1 MPIYKAF
8 ILNKEINVNY
18 VENEKEKLI
27 ETIKLINSKLES
39 YDQKNGK
46 ISDTKLL
53 SFLAIKLQA
62 EILDLNKSSDNE
74 LKLEKRIEEINI
86 KNIDLNDKFL
96 KLSGQNQQLKKE
108 NVLINQELIK
118 LQNQIELIIE
128 LIKKTYDEQ
137 S

>member
-108 NVLINQELIK
+108 NILINQELIK

-137 S
+137 P

>member
-27 ETIKLINSKLES
+27 KNIKLINSKLES

-86 KNIDLNDKFL
+86 KNIDLNNKFL

-137 S
+137 P

>member
-137 S
+137 P